1 MSPIFRFPLTSD
13 SFFFTFRA
21 MGLGMGNYRAIWN
34 HEVDQANKIA
44 RRLVDVSR
52 IKFGWRMLFLPY
64 FLVHYIY
71 YKKNLILTRKNLLFT
86 KRMAFD
92 ASKEIVGGESHA
104 MQIRLIEIKT
114 KKLLD
119 KQKKGYYTEKLRRK
133 QLQEIELLIDHYL
146 HLLNSNEKRYGEMVR
161 TIYASRQK
169 YLSFLNRLQKAEQ
182 EVIQAAVTSMKKGSK
197 QERLTWFRRVGEV
210 TKEARGGEIEQI
222 FPDV

>member
-1 MSPIFRFPLTSD
+1 
-13 SFFFTFRA
+13 
-21 MGLGMGNYRAIWN
+21 MGNYRAIWN

-44 RRLVDVSR
+44 RRLVDASR
-52 IKFGWRMLFLPY
+52 TKFGWRMLFLPY

-146 HLLNSNEKRYGEMVR
+146 DLLNSNENRYGEMIR
-161 TIYASRQK
+161 TTYASRQK

-182 EVIQAAVTSMKKGSK
+182 EVIQAAITSMKRGSK
-197 QERLTWFRRVGEV
+197 QERLAWFRRVEEV
-210 TKEARGGEIEQI
+210 SKEARGGEVEQI
-222 FPDV
+222 FQDV

>member
-1 MSPIFRFPLTSD
+1 
-13 SFFFTFRA
+13 
-21 MGLGMGNYRAIWN
+21 MGNDRTIWN
-34 HEVDQANKIA
+34 HEVKQANKIA
-44 RRLVDVSR
+44 RSLVDASR
-52 IKFGWRMLFLPY
+52 IKFGWRILLLPSFLT
-64 FLVHYIY
+64 HYIY

-146 HLLNSNEKRYGEMVR
+146 HLLNSKEKRYGEMVR

-210 TKEARGGEIEQI
+210 TKEARGGEVEQI

>member
-1 MSPIFRFPLTSD
+1 
-13 SFFFTFRA
+13 

-44 RRLVDVSR
+44 RRLVDASR

-114 KKLLD
+114 RKLLD

-133 QLQEIELLIDHYL
+133 QLQEIELLIEHYL

>member
-1 MSPIFRFPLTSD
+1 
-13 SFFFTFRA
+13 
-21 MGLGMGNYRAIWN
+21 
-34 HEVDQANKIA
+34 
-44 RRLVDVSR
+44 
-52 IKFGWRMLFLPY
+52 
-64 FLVHYIY
+64 
-71 YKKNLILTRKNLLFT
+71 
-86 KRMAFD
+86 MAFD

-146 HLLNSNEKRYGEMVR
+146 DLLNSNENRYGEMIR
-161 TIYASRQK
+161 TTYASRQK

-182 EVIQAAVTSMKKGSK
+182 EVIQAAITSMKRGSK
-197 QERLTWFRRVGEV
+197 QERLAWFRRVEEV
-210 TKEARGGEIEQI
+210 SKEARGGEVEQI

>member
-1 MSPIFRFPLTSD
+1 MSTILTIPLTSD
-13 SFFFTFRA
+13 LFFFTFRA
-21 MGLGMGNYRAIWN
+21 KGLIMGNYRAIWN

-44 RRLVDVSR
+44 KHLVDASR
-52 IKFGWRMLFLPY
+52 IKFGWRVLFLPY

-133 QLQEIELLIDHYL
+133 QMQEIELLIDHYL
-146 HLLNSNEKRYGEMVR
+146 HLLNSKEKRYGQMIR
-161 TIYASRQK
+161 TTYGSRQK
-169 YLSFLNRLQKAEQ
+169 YLAFLNRLQKAEQ

-197 QERLTWFRRVGEV
+197 QERLAWFRRVEEV
-210 TKEARGGEIEQI
+210 SKEARGGEVEQI

>member
-1 MSPIFRFPLTSD
+1 
-13 SFFFTFRA
+13 
-21 MGLGMGNYRAIWN
+21 MGNYRAIWN

-44 RRLVDVSR
+44 RRLVDASR
-52 IKFGWRMLFLPY
+52 TKFGWRMLFLPY

-146 HLLNSNEKRYGEMVR
+146 DLLNSNENRYGEMIR
-161 TIYASRQK
+161 TTYASRQK
-169 YLSFLNRLQKAEQ
+169 YLSFLNKLQKAEQ
-182 EVIQAAVTSMKKGSK
+182 EVIQAAITSMKRGSK
-197 QERLTWFRRVGEV
+197 QERLAWFRRVEEV
-210 TKEARGGEIEQI
+210 SKEARGGEVEQI
-222 FPDV
+222 FQDV